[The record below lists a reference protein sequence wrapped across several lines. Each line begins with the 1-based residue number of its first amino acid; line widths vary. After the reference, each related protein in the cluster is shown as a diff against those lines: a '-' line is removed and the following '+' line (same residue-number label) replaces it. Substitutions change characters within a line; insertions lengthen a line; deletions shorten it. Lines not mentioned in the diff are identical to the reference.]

1 MESAEGR
8 HKTLDVLDNAA
19 DNDMVLCQLRVLQRI
34 KRHILQYHR
43 LLRHMQRVLPAL
55 ITPLNVLRIIV
66 ESIRLAQLHLRY
78 LVLIFLILAIIL
90 HNRHFLRLLVLCHLI
105 LRIFLVIGENV
116 AVVAVKVPFV
126 ERFWQFITPGVE
138 KDVPIEIAI
147 DADLQAKQ

>member
-1 MESAEGR
+1 
-8 HKTLDVLDNAA
+8 
-19 DNDMVLCQLRVLQRI
+19 
-34 KRHILQYHR
+34 
-43 LLRHMQRVLPAL
+43 MQRVLPAL
-55 ITPLNVLRIIV
+55 ITPLDILRIIV

-116 AVVAVKVPFV
+116 AVIAVKVAFV